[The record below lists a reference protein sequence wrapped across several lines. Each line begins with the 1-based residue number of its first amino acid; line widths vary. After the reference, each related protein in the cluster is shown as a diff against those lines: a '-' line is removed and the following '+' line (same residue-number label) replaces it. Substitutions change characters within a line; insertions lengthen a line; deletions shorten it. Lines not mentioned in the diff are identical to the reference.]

1 MPLFQQLETE
11 GVIFFLKLHSCS
23 RSELIAKSGELLQM
37 FNQVWWMQA
46 LDVLNLQWFTSLA
59 IEDLVNKKK
68 WTEFF
73 LHMYCTRS

>member
-37 FNQVWWMQA
+37 FNQVW
-46 LDVLNLQWFTSLA
+46 
-59 IEDLVNKKK
+59 
-68 WTEFF
+68 
-73 LHMYCTRS
+73 